1 MNTLYITQ
9 GLPGCGKSTFAEK
22 AVKESKG
29 TLVEVNRDNI
39 RRAQED
45 YYPSRYNKAFEKR
58 VKELRDAQIM
68 SGLRG
73 GQDVIC
79 SDTNLAPS
87 TLRELKAL
95 AERCGAEVQI
105 LSQGLDVSVEE
116 CIKRD
121 LRREHT
127 VGKDVILR
135 MFHDYLVPSH
145 EEAEQMRNVQLPNA
159 FMFDIDGTLA
169 HMDGNRHPYEAKYLD
184 DRLDTAV
191 EIVLY
196 ALYAQGFPIFILSGR
211 EGTASA
217 REQTETWLASNGIP
231 HTALFMRAEG
241 DTRPDEIVKKEIYM
255 EHIHPIHNVIAVFD
269 DRPKVIRAWRL
280 LGLKVFDC
288 GMGYEF

>member
-145 EEAEQMRNVQLPNA
+145 EEAEQMRNVHLPDA
-159 FMFDIDGTLA
+159 VMVDIDGTLA
-169 HMDGNRHPYEAKYLD
+169 HTDGKRHPFEAKYLE
-184 DRLDTAV
+184 DRLDLSV
-191 EIVLY
+191 
-196 ALYAQGFPIFILSGR
+196 ALVVQALRNNHYPIFILSGR
-211 EGTASA
+211 EGTELA
-217 REQTETWLASNGIP
+217 RNQTEEWLEISGIP
-231 HTALFMRAEG
+231 YAALFMRAEG
-241 DTRPDEIVKKEIYM
+241 DMRPDEIVKKEIYM

-288 GMGYEF
+288 GGGYEF